1 MKNRNTY
8 QSSTSQSCSVLL
20 PVGRTSQLLQETN
33 GKSPT
38 MINISKVVLVKKKKK
53 KKKKKMETANV
64 LGRVAWNSSPAVFE
78 ILQFTVKFLLI

>member
-8 QSSTSQSCSVLL
+8 QSSISQSCSVLL
-20 PVGRTSQLLQETN
+20 PAGRTSQLLQRTN

-53 KKKKKMETANV
+53 METANV
-64 LGRVAWNSSPAVFE
+64 LGSIAWNSFPAVFE

>member
-53 KKKKKMETANV
+53 KKKKNGNRERAGKRSLEFF
-64 LGRVAWNSSPAVFE
+64 SSSF
-78 ILQFTVKFLLI
+78 

>member
-38 MINISKVVLVKKKKK
+38 MINISKVVLVKKKNKK
-53 KKKKKMETANV
+53 KKKKNGNRERAGKRSLEF
-64 LGRVAWNSSPAVFE
+64 LSSSF
-78 ILQFTVKFLLI
+78 

>member
-53 KKKKKMETANV
+53 KKMETANV
-64 LGRVAWNSSPAVFE
+64 LGSVAWNSSPAVFE

>member
-8 QSSTSQSCSVLL
+8 QSSISQSCSVLL
-20 PVGRTSQLLQETN
+20 PAGRTSQLLQRTN

-53 KKKKKMETANV
+53 KKMETANV
-64 LGRVAWNSSPAVFE
+64 LGSIAWNSFPAVFE